1 MNKTLNFRNEMKAKK
16 PDFERQDAN
25 KYKQFSGKWRRPRGI
40 HNKLRRGFK
49 GHKAM
54 PSIGYSSPRSVRCL
68 TRKGLRLILVY
79 NKNDLN
85 KVKENC
91 VGVVAGNV
99 GLKKKIEI
107 LNLAKEK
114 KVNILGV
121 KDIVGFINSAKEK
134 LAKRKKDSES
144 KKESNKKKEEKSASE
159 EKKKDESQK

>member
-1 MNKTLNFRNEMKAKK
+1 MNKILNFRNEMKAKK

-54 PSIGYSSPRSVRCL
+54 PSIGYGSPRSVSGL
-68 TRKGLRLILVY
+68 TRKGLSLVLVH

-91 VGVVAGNV
+91 VGVIARNV

-107 LNLAKEK
+107 LSLAKEK

-121 KDIVGFINSAKEK
+121 KDIESFVNSAKEK

-144 KKESNKKKEEKSASE
+144 KKEKNKKKEEKVSE

>member
-25 KYKQFSGKWRRPRGI
+25 KYKQFRGKWRRPRGI

-54 PSIGYSSPRSVRCL
+54 PSIGYSSPRSVSGL
-68 TRKGLRLILVY
+68 TRKGLSLILVH

-91 VGVVAGNV
+91 VGVIAGNV

-121 KDIVGFINSAKEK
+121 KDIESFVSSAKEK

-144 KKESNKKKEEKSASE
+144 KKEKNNKKEEKTSE